1 MSQTT
6 GIFITLEGIEGAGK
20 STVLPFLAKQ
30 IGDLGYMVEC
40 SREPGGGPLGEALRG
55 VFLDPQLQLDA
66 EEELLLLYAA
76 RYNHLRTRIRPA
88 LAAGK
93 VLLCDR
99 FEDSSFAYQGG
110 GRGLPATRIA
120 ALSQWADIRPQPDL
134 TFWLDIDPA
143 MAAER
148 IRERRPDRLEQESI
162 AFFRRARASFAERA
176 AAEPERFWRI
186 DASLPLPE
194 VETQLES
201 AVRARVPARRAGDV

>member
-20 STVLPFLAKQ
+20 STVLPFLARQ
-30 IGDLGYMVEC
+30 LEDLGYVVER

-55 VFLDPQLQLDA
+55 VFLDPDLQLDA

-120 ALSQWADIRPQPDL
+120 ALSRWAEISPQPDL

-143 MAAER
+143 IAAER

-176 AAEPERFWRI
+176 AAEPKRFYRI

-194 VETQLES
+194 VEKQLQL
-201 AVRARVPARRAGDV
+201 ALRARVPSRRSGDA